1 MATSRFRFSP
11 SCAHPNPRPTSHAP
25 TPLLAPLTPLRV
37 PLPLANHSEP
47 KVFEVTVNNTFSGAI
62 TQHIPNGLAGIHDS
76 VQATILGH
84 VGSIAEQA
92 IRPGRAAGGSAQ
104 SLTLPSHTEE
114 ARGGGSCA
122 ARLLCLTDARA
133 TCGVLPACAVAGE
146 PGRSQGRPG
155 QD

>member
-104 SLTLPSHTEE
+104 SLTLPSHTLKAGFQSFRQELLE
-114 ARGGGSCA
+114 LLYLVSGGRRG
-122 ARLLCLTDARA
+122 R
-133 TCGVLPACAVAGE
+133 
-146 PGRSQGRPG
+146 GRGRG
-155 QD
+155 TR